1 MPSIYWTRS
10 VSRKSNGFSFLEGL
24 CKLKNS
30 SNLLT
35 NAHIFRYR
43 LIACH
48 LDTEHND
55 WLWKLLWSNARQWY
69 RDLPDYESAQMMLK
83 GSFGPRPTD
92 PFTILELQNPSYDAP
107 ELHEIRW
114 SPDCKT
120 RAGGQSV
127 HGSPYPVLEGQ
138 KIPPTKRRQRKPWLR
153 RTSCM
158 HASHGWKSTLVC
170 FCVNIHLENTKC
182 SSSQD
187 SLFIP
192 EIWIIYLYLCSIPT
206 DVSIVNINY
215 VVHVRDLFQRKPSN
229 TRYFLV

>member
-69 RDLPDYESAQMMLK
+69 RDFPDYESVQMMLK

-120 RAGGQSV
+120 LKLWKGRAGGV
-127 HGSPYPVLEGQ
+127 FMAHL
-138 KIPPTKRRQRKPWLR
+138 IPCWRGKKSHQLR
-153 RTSCM
+153 GGKESRDFEELHACM
-158 HASHGWKSTLVC
+158 HH
-170 FCVNIHLENTKC
+170 
-182 SSSQD
+182 
-187 SLFIP
+187 
-192 EIWIIYLYLCSIPT
+192 T
-206 DVSIVNINY
+206 DESPRWFVSA
-215 VVHVRDLFQRKPSN
+215 
-229 TRYFLV
+229 